1 MALGDR
7 VAIMDG
13 GRVRQVGTPAEV
25 YDDPADTFVATFLGS
40 PPMNLLERDGRVHR
54 VPAGARA
61 RRRGDERRPTPS
73 SSASGAS

>member
-7 VAIMDG
+7 VVIMDH

-40 PPMNLLERDGRVHR
+40 PAMNLLERDGVVLGFRPEHV
-54 VPAGARA
+54 RA
-61 RRRGDERRPTPS
+61 RRGGGGRRALPRAAAT
-73 SSASGAS
+73 